1 MVVQDLSGRLSARRL
16 RVMRKNWLDNN
27 PRCKM
32 ARNDQ
37 HWEAA
42 AFAFTCAAAGL
53 VIIGIVLFVSW
64 LS

>member
-1 MVVQDLSGRLSARRL
+1 MI
-16 RVMRKNWLDNN
+16 KNALKISMTETDKLI
-27 PRCKM
+27 PY

-64 LS
+64 L